1 MTRPKYSISLNGEHV
16 ATKQAWNSAMRE
28 VERLA
33 KQEGTKA
40 GESYMRRVSAQSSYV
55 PNEYKLHEEGT
66 YVWQGDKGTVCTF
79 HIKIENLAQ
88 VLA

>member
-1 MTRPKYSISLNGEHV
+1 MTRPKYLITLNGERV

-55 PNEYKLHEEGT
+55 PEEYKLHEEGT
-66 YVWQGDKGTVCTF
+66 YVWQGDKGTTCTF
-79 HIKIENLAQ
+79 HIRIINLAQ